1 MLDPSQVTVVIPA
14 FNEAEA
20 LGDVL
25 AELRTAI
32 PDIRILVVDDG
43 SSDGTEGVAR
53 SAGVKVLRHNR
64 NRGYGAALKT
74 GFRAAA
80 TPYVA
85 MYDADG
91 QHRPDDLL
99 QLMQHG
105 GQHDMVVGARGND
118 SDRAWSRRPGKW
130 VLARIANHLTGTRIP
145 DLNSGLRVI
154 RRNVMLR
161 YIHLLPD
168 GFSAS
173 TTSTIC
179 LVQRGYDVAFPPI
192 RTRQRKGKSTVRQV
206 RDGMNTIALIVNLI
220 ILFSPGRFFVPPA
233 VLLIAAG
240 LVYGVARALVSGL
253 GIPTLALLL
262 VMTGLITGLFGL
274 LAKQIATLRI
284 ELFERDDA
292 LQDMTTPDNER

>member
-25 AELRTAI
+25 AELRAAI
-32 PDIRILVVDDG
+32 PGIRILVVDDG
-43 SSDGTEGVAR
+43 STDGTQAVAR
-53 SAGVKVLRHNR
+53 SAGVAVVRHSR

-74 GFRAAA
+74 GFRAAT

-91 QHRPDDLL
+91 QHRPEDLL
-99 QLMQHG
+99 ELMQDAAK
-105 GQHDMVVGARGND
+105 HDIVIGARGKD
-118 SDRAWSRRPGKW
+118 SDRALIRRPGKW
-130 VLARIANHLTGTRIP
+130 VLSWIANYLTGTHIP
-145 DLNSGLRVI
+145 DLNSGLRVV
-154 RRNVMLR
+154 RRDVMLR

-179 LVQRGYDVAFPPI
+179 FLQRGYDVAFVPI
-192 RTRQRKGKSTVRQV
+192 RTRKRKGQSTVKQV
-206 RDGMNTIALIVNLI
+206 RDGMNTIVLIVNLI
-220 ILFSPGRFFVPPA
+220 VLFSPGRFFVPPSA
-233 VLLIAAG
+233 LLIATG

-284 ELFERDDA
+284 ELFERDNV
-292 LQDMTTPDNER
+292 LGNSKQPPQT